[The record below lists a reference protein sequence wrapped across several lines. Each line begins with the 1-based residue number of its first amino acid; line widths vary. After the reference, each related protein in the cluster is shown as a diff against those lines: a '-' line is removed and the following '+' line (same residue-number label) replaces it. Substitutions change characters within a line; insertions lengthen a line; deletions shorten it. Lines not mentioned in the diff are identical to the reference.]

1 MNDVNFT
8 KFYSY
13 VSFVLPEFIK
23 DKENLYF
30 LNNVLTEGINYNKN
44 LFFKTGIDITEQ
56 LLHKEKIMDSTN
68 NLDLPYYGKDYI
80 DPLKIMLRKEQ
91 LYCVNRAFNIL
102 PNNLKKIIDLYLF
115 QEFDFQYIANYFN
128 ESISNIKSYYFWGLS
143 LVKYYFIY
151 YYHVKS
157 FVGKF

>member
-1 MNDVNFT
+1 MDDVNFA

-13 VSFVLPEFIK
+13 VSFVLPEFIT
-23 DKENLYF
+23 DKESLYF
-30 LNNVLTEGINYNKN
+30 LNNILTEGVNYNKN
-44 LFFKTGIDITEQ
+44 LSFRAGIDITEQ
-56 LLHKEKIMDSTN
+56 LLYKEKIVDSTN

-80 DPLKIMLRKEQ
+80 DPFKIMLRKEQ

-102 PNNLKKIIDLYLF
+102 PNNLKRIIDLYLF
-115 QEFDFQYIANYFN
+115 QEFDFYYIADYFN
-128 ESISNIKSYYFWGLS
+128 ETIGNIESYYFLGLS

-157 FVGKF
+157 FVSEF